1 MWAWR
6 ADDGG
11 LAPYEPALSAAIE
24 AAFVNPTKKSVRV
37 CVRPGGTE
45 PTHVIVFDA
54 KFGDHKQ
61 HVLRDRSLWRE
72 VRRTEPS
79 PASAAGMDAA
89 GAAAAPAAGA
99 AAA

>member
-72 VRRTEPS
+72 VRRTELS
-79 PASAAGMDAA
+79 
-89 GAAAAPAAGA
+89 
-99 AAA
+99 